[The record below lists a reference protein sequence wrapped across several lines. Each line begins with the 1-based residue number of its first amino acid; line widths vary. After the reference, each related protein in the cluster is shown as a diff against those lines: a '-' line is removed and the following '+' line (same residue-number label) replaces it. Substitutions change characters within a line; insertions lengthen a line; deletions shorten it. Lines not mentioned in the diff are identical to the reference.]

1 MPSQPR
7 SRTGGR
13 PALFFALALN
23 LLAAAAF
30 ISSHSFVGGTPKA
43 SALRGGR
50 VAAAAGNG
58 HELEFQPFS
67 SENVE
72 SSQTFSWKPMVAFV
86 ATVGLVA
93 SMSSAPVN
101 AQTLPTKEERLAAA
115 KVKEAEELAKIDAQE
130 LKGDSVSQGLGKSKK
145 KKVVELKKPEKKAE
159 AAPVA
164 TPAPAPAPK
173 AAEAPKAA
181 PAADQGFSLPNPFE
195 AVQKFLFGSGAEA
208 PKAAP
213 AGPAVDEDGNPI
225 SKFYDPDEDLTWILK
240 PNLFYFALVSGF
252 MPVLFLVFYILGS
265 LNII

>member
-1 MPSQPR
+1 
-7 SRTGGR
+7 
-13 PALFFALALN
+13 LALN

-30 ISSHSFVGGTPKA
+30 ISSHSFVGGTPQA
-43 SALRGGR
+43 SALRGFH
-50 VAAAAGNG
+50 VASAAGNG

-67 SENVE
+67 SENVQ

-145 KKVVELKKPEKKAE
+145 KKVVELKKPEKKVE

-164 TPAPAPAPK
+164 AP

-181 PAADQGFSLPNPFE
+181 PS
-195 AVQKFLFGSGAEA
+195 VA
-208 PKAAP
+208 PPVLASTDAP
-213 AGPAVDEDGNPI
+213 V
-225 SKFYDPDEDLTWILK
+225 SKYYDPDEDLTWILQ
-240 PNLFYFALVSGF
+240 PNLIYFALISGF
-252 MPVLFLVFYILGS
+252 MPVTFLFFYILGS
-265 LNII
+265 LNVI

>member
-1 MPSQPR
+1 
-7 SRTGGR
+7 
-13 PALFFALALN
+13 LALN

-30 ISSHSFVGGTPKA
+30 ISSHSFVGGTPQA
-43 SALRGGR
+43 SALRGFH
-50 VAAAAGNG
+50 VASAAGNG

-67 SENVE
+67 SENVQ

-164 TPAPAPAPK
+164 AQ
-173 AAEAPKAA
+173 AAEAPKAT
-181 PAADQGFSLPNPFE
+181 PAA
-195 AVQKFLFGSGAEA
+195 A
-208 PKAAP
+208 PMIAA
-213 AGPAVDEDGNPI
+213 ADEPI
-225 SKFYDPDEDLTWILK
+225 SKFYDPDEDLTWILA
-240 PNLFYFALVSGF
+240 PNPIYFLLVSGF
-252 MPVLFLVFYILGS
+252 MPVTFLFFYILGS
-265 LNII
+265 LNVI

>member
-1 MPSQPR
+1 
-7 SRTGGR
+7 
-13 PALFFALALN
+13 LALN

-30 ISSHSFVGGTPKA
+30 ISSHSFVGGTPQA
-43 SALRGGR
+43 SALRGFH
-50 VAAAAGNG
+50 VASAAGNG

-67 SENVE
+67 SENVQ

-159 AAPVA
+159 AAPA
-164 TPAPAPAPK
+164 AAP
-173 AAEAPKAA
+173 AAEAPKVSSVAA
-181 PAADQGFSLPNPFE
+181 PVLASADEP
-195 AVQKFLFGSGAEA
+195 V
-208 PKAAP
+208 
-213 AGPAVDEDGNPI
+213 
-225 SKFYDPDEDLTWILK
+225 SKYYDPDEDLTWIIA
-240 PNLFYFALVSGF
+240 PNPIYFALVSGI
-252 MPVLFLVFYILGS
+252 MPVTFLFFYILGS
-265 LNII
+265 LNVI